1 MRSKA
6 AVLLLCAFVIAA
18 CRKDPEPVAT
28 GQPERRPINTP
39 TDASGKRAS
48 VIDRVGT
55 AVIDKMLV
63 GNQIG
68 PDGMVHEEQKTFTTG
83 EPIYLTLRLR
93 DSPLGLRTGAV
104 WYGENEQKI
113 ASEQKDMNGSKV
125 ATFALTQK
133 LAPGKYHVRG
143 YWGGNVA
150 DNRSFEVVS
159 KPKRSK

>member
-1 MRSKA
+1 MRSTA
-6 AVLLLCAFVIAA
+6 AVLILCALVVAA
-18 CRKDPEPVAT
+18 CRKEPEPVAA
-28 GQPERRPINTP
+28 GQSARRPINTP
-39 TDASGKRAS
+39 TDASGKRAI

-63 GNQIG
+63 GNQVG
-68 PDGMVHEEQKTFTTG
+68 PDGMVHEEQTTFTPG
-83 EPIYLTLRLR
+83 EPIYVTLRLR
-93 DSPLGLRTGAV
+93 DSPVGLRTGAV

-150 DNRSFEVVS
+150 GDQTFEVVA
-159 KPKRSK
+159 KPKQSK